1 MKADMSGCSE
11 RQQSLIGLVSKGIEG
26 RGASLQYRSLSLC
39 KGASG
44 LSLACSW
51 APPLAPETRH
61 LPGGSHPV
69 AVVLTGPGCDR
80 HLTTGDA
87 WL

>member
-1 MKADMSGCSE
+1 MSISS
-11 RQQSLIGLVSKGIEG
+11 RLIGLVSNGIEG

-51 APPLAPETRH
+51 APPLAPEETQH
-61 LPGGSHPV
+61 LPGGSHLA

-87 WL
+87 WLDRNS